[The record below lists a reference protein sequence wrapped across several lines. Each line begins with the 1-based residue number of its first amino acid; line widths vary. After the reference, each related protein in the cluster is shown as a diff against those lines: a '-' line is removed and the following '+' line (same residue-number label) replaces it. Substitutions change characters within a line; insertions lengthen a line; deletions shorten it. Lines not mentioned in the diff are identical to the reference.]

1 MTLSTYEP
9 IYLFKG
15 KEMAKLE
22 FNIYDAV
29 AAVEE
34 AELLDRL
41 NETRQPS
48 EYTHKPVKMT
58 KRQISYA
65 VGRLYNI
72 AYSGEVCRKYT
83 TRYKDVRAGI
93 DPLY

>member
-1 MTLSTYEP
+1 
-9 IYLFKG
+9 
-15 KEMAKLE
+15 MAKLE
-22 FNIYDAV
+22 FNLYDAV

-48 EYTHKPVKMT
+48 EYNHKPVKMT
-58 KRQISYA
+58 KRQITYA

-72 AYSGEVCRKYT
+72 AYSGGVCRKYT
-83 TRYKDVRAGI
+83 THYKDVRAGI

>member
-1 MTLSTYEP
+1 
-9 IYLFKG
+9 
-15 KEMAKLE
+15 MAKLE
-22 FNIYDAV
+22 FNLYDAV

-58 KRQISYA
+58 KRQISSA

-72 AYSGEVCRKYT
+72 AYSGGANGRKYT
-83 TRYKDVRAGI
+83 TRYKDQKAGI

>member
-1 MTLSTYEP
+1 
-9 IYLFKG
+9 
-15 KEMAKLE
+15 MAKLE

-34 AELLDRL
+34 SELLDRL

-72 AYSGEVCRKYT
+72 AYSGGYSRKYT
-83 TRYKDVRAGI
+83 TRYKDQKAGI

>member
-1 MTLSTYEP
+1 L
-9 IYLFKG
+9 KG

-58 KRQISYA
+58 KRQISHA

-72 AYSGEVCRKYT
+72 AYSGGGNGFGRKYT
-83 TRYKDVRAGI
+83 TRYKDQKAGI

>member
-1 MTLSTYEP
+1 
-9 IYLFKG
+9 
-15 KEMAKLE
+15 MAKLE
-22 FNIYDAV
+22 FNLYDAV

-41 NETRQPS
+41 NETRQPA
-48 EYTHKPVKMT
+48 EYNHKPVKMT

-72 AYSGEVCRKYT
+72 AYSGGANGRKYT
-83 TRYKDVRAGI
+83 TRYKDQKAGI

>member
-1 MTLSTYEP
+1 
-9 IYLFKG
+9 
-15 KEMAKLE
+15 MAKLE
-22 FNIYDAV
+22 FNLYDAV

-48 EYTHKPVKMT
+48 EYTHRPVKMT

-72 AYSGEVCRKYT
+72 AYSGGANGRKYT
-83 TRYKDVRAGI
+83 TRYKDQKAGI

>member
-1 MTLSTYEP
+1 
-9 IYLFKG
+9 
-15 KEMAKLE
+15 MAKLE

-41 NETRQPS
+41 NETRQP
-48 EYTHKPVKMT
+48 EEFTPKPVKMT
-58 KRQISYA
+58 KRQVAYA

-72 AYSGEVCRKYT
+72 AYSGGANGRKYT
-83 TRYKDVRAGI
+83 TRYKDQKAGI

>member
-1 MTLSTYEP
+1 
-9 IYLFKG
+9 
-15 KEMAKLE
+15 MAKLE
-22 FNIYDAV
+22 FNLYDAV

-48 EYTHKPVKMT
+48 EYNHKPVKMT

-72 AYSGEVCRKYT
+72 AYSGGANGRKYT
-83 TRYKDVRAGI
+83 TRYKDQKAGI